1 MKKTNE
7 NLVILITLFAIS
19 IVIANVTGARTITT
33 GLHIG
38 PIELALSGGA
48 ITYAVTFLCTDII
61 GEIWGKATAQR
72 VVKYGF
78 IGQIFATACIMITGV
93 FPATD
98 AVMDNA
104 YQTLLGQNWIFVI
117 GSLSA
122 YLVSQSW
129 DVAVFH
135 AIRDRYIAKHGST
148 KGGRWLWN
156 NGSTITSQIWD
167 TVIYAVISFGFGLGW
182 VHTHEGRMQLIGII
196 IGQYLLKA
204 CLALLDKYDVLAG
217 FVDLSGYVEK
227 EAGKGLSDENF
238 TAALKDKLDGIAAG
252 ANKYVHPTH
261 TAAASGLYKTTV
273 DEEGHVTATTPVT
286 KDDITK
292 LGIPAQDTTYG
303 KASAAA
309 DGLMAAADKSKLDGM
324 IIATDSEVSEM
335 LAEVY
340 GE

>member
-148 KGGRWLWN
+148 KGGR
-156 NGSTITSQIWD
+156 
-167 TVIYAVISFGFGLGW
+167 
-182 VHTHEGRMQLIGII
+182 
-196 IGQYLLKA
+196 
-204 CLALLDKYDVLAG
+204 
-217 FVDLSGYVEK
+217 
-227 EAGKGLSDENF
+227 
-238 TAALKDKLDGIAAG
+238 
-252 ANKYVHPTH
+252 
-261 TAAASGLYKTTV
+261 
-273 DEEGHVTATTPVT
+273 
-286 KDDITK
+286 
-292 LGIPAQDTTYG
+292 
-303 KASAAA
+303 
-309 DGLMAAADKSKLDGM
+309 
-324 IIATDSEVSEM
+324 
-335 LAEVY
+335 
-340 GE
+340 

>member
-1 MKKTNE
+1 MGLGVRELFDNNIKVHFAGSDGGEIFYAALLAAQTKYR
-7 NLVILITLFAIS
+7 LFSCYKYILKRRPDDDFRLPADHVIRVQDTVNRHVIQDSGLFTLMFGAGKGQTQTLESLTEWQDKLIAFVQQNDLRCTC
-19 IVIANVTGARTITT
+19 V
-33 GLHIG
+33 
-38 PIELALSGGA
+38 ELDLSGGA

-78 IGQIFATACIMITGV
+78 IGQIFATACIMLTGV

-204 CLALLDKYDVLAG
+204 CLALLDTPFFY
-217 FVDLSGYVEK
+217 F
-227 EAGKGLSDENF
+227 F
-238 TAALKDKLDGIAAG
+238 TR
-252 ANKYVHPTH
+252 N
-261 TAAASGLYKTTV
+261 
-273 DEEGHVTATTPVT
+273 
-286 KDDITK
+286 
-292 LGIPAQDTTYG
+292 
-303 KASAAA
+303 A
-309 DGLMAAADKSKLDGM
+309 DRR
-324 IIATDSEVSEM
+324 
-335 LAEVY
+335 
-340 GE
+340 

>member
-182 VHTHEGRMQLIGII
+182 VHTHEGRMQLIGIMEGYLKNI
-196 IGQYLLKA
+196 KTTTGDYIYRDEMNAGNFLGMPYKVSNQIPTDSKTGCTEMFFGNWADLMIGDQMGLETYTT
-204 CLALLDKYDVLAG
+204 LDG
-217 FVDLSGYVEK
+217 TWT
-227 EAGKGLSDENF
+227 DENGVQHNAF
-238 TAALKDKLDGIAAG
+238 EENLTGTRALMYDDIGVRHVESFA
-252 ANKYVHPTH
+252 YVHNI
-261 TAAASGLYKTTV
+261 KV
-273 DEEGHVTATTPVT
+273 
-286 KDDITK
+286 I
-292 LGIPAQDTTYG
+292 
-303 KASAAA
+303 
-309 DGLMAAADKSKLDGM
+309 
-324 IIATDSEVSEM
+324 
-335 LAEVY
+335 
-340 GE
+340 

>member
-1 MKKTNE
+1 MTQYVICALQMEGFHCWPEADGELAYLKNSHRHIFFITAEFPVHNANREIEIISQQNAIKRYLLSKYGDEDGACHFGRRSCEDIAAEILNQFE
-7 NLVILITLFAIS
+7 NSTSCTVLEDGF
-19 IVIANVTGARTITT
+19 VIANVTGARTITT

-204 CLALLDKYDVLAG
+204 CLALLDTPFFY
-217 FVDLSGYVEK
+217 F
-227 EAGKGLSDENF
+227 F
-238 TAALKDKLDGIAAG
+238 TR
-252 ANKYVHPTH
+252 N
-261 TAAASGLYKTTV
+261 
-273 DEEGHVTATTPVT
+273 
-286 KDDITK
+286 
-292 LGIPAQDTTYG
+292 
-303 KASAAA
+303 A
-309 DGLMAAADKSKLDGM
+309 DRR
-324 IIATDSEVSEM
+324 
-335 LAEVY
+335 
-340 GE
+340 

>member
-182 VHTHEGRMQLIGII
+182 VHG
-196 IGQYLLKA
+196 
-204 CLALLDKYDVLAG
+204 
-217 FVDLSGYVEK
+217 
-227 EAGKGLSDENF
+227 
-238 TAALKDKLDGIAAG
+238 
-252 ANKYVHPTH
+252 H
-261 TAAASGLYKTTV
+261 TAGTSAGWPMTILPPENIWRCSMWPGIFCRKMPPKTIRPRSRQIWKPLFGT
-273 DEEGHVTATTPVT
+273 
-286 KDDITK
+286 
-292 LGIPAQDTTYG
+292 
-303 KASAAA
+303 
-309 DGLMAAADKSKLDGM
+309 
-324 IIATDSEVSEM
+324 
-335 LAEVY
+335 
-340 GE
+340 

>member
-78 IGQIFATACIMITGV
+78 IGQIFATACIMLTGV

-104 YQTLLGQNWIFVI
+104 YQTLLGQNSIFVI

-122 YLVSQSW
+122 YLISQSW

-204 CLALLDKYDVLAG
+204 CLALLDTPFFY
-217 FVDLSGYVEK
+217 F
-227 EAGKGLSDENF
+227 F
-238 TAALKDKLDGIAAG
+238 TR
-252 ANKYVHPTH
+252 N
-261 TAAASGLYKTTV
+261 
-273 DEEGHVTATTPVT
+273 
-286 KDDITK
+286 
-292 LGIPAQDTTYG
+292 
-303 KASAAA
+303 A
-309 DGLMAAADKSKLDGM
+309 DRR
-324 IIATDSEVSEM
+324 
-335 LAEVY
+335 
-340 GE
+340 

>member
-1 MKKTNE
+1 MSTSFPALNP
-7 NLVILITLFAIS
+7 ISIISLIPGFRQSPRPRNPLPPLHRKPRHRMQRCTQTLHPHSMRCRQSSPAGKRPSLCLICLNR

-204 CLALLDKYDVLAG
+204 CLALLDTPFFY
-217 FVDLSGYVEK
+217 F
-227 EAGKGLSDENF
+227 F
-238 TAALKDKLDGIAAG
+238 TR
-252 ANKYVHPTH
+252 N
-261 TAAASGLYKTTV
+261 
-273 DEEGHVTATTPVT
+273 
-286 KDDITK
+286 
-292 LGIPAQDTTYG
+292 
-303 KASAAA
+303 A
-309 DGLMAAADKSKLDGM
+309 DRR
-324 IIATDSEVSEM
+324 
-335 LAEVY
+335 
-340 GE
+340 